1 MDVGRIT
8 ARLDAILDD
17 SAFDKFDRKLD
28 TARREAKRDVK
39 AQLRGDADLREID
52 KFERKIDGARR
63 DARTPIH
70 AKADVDVD
78 TRGLDKYN
86 RALKDTDRGNSDFV
100 RGSGRVKGAFGSLF
114 FGGAGVAA
122 GAGALYGL
130 GKATKY
136 VLDAFGESETS
147 AAQVA
152 QVIKS
157 TGGAANVSAK
167 DVDELSTSISK
178 KTGIDDEA
186 IASGQALLLT
196 FTNVRNETG
205 KGNDIFTQATKTAA
219 DMSTALGQDLTSSNI
234 QLGKA
239 LNDPIKGITALS
251 RVGVSFT
258 KGQKDQIKSL
268 VDSGHTLDAQKIILR
283 ELNKEFGGS
292 AEAAGKTLPG
302 SFNRMKV
309 AVGNVAEEL
318 GGKLAPYAEKA
329 ANFIT
334 DLANGGGKG
343 SKALDTLKSA
353 AKTAGAIIGDVFDA
367 IKTVID
373 DSKDSFADIG
383 NTAKKHFDKIKGAV
397 ESIAASFKKTFGGNT
412 GFVSDLRNIIRVVI
426 SFGATV
432 ASVGQAIAQ
441 RALPGII
448 TAFKGFFQVIRGIV
462 RIISGIFSGD
472 FSKVW
477 KGIKDIFAGGIK
489 LVLGQFRAMTAP
501 VRALL
506 SALGGVFKSGFH
518 KVVGFF
524 EDLASDG
531 WKALKKL
538 LSNTARWA
546 SNLVSAGVDA
556 GKRFASKVLNFFRD
570 LPGDVWNALKR
581 IVSRVV
587 SFEGDLISAG
597 ANAAKGFANKIIDY
611 VTALPGNFASGLK
624 NIITKVVSFE
634 GDLVSKGATLAKNFV
649 GKIVDG
655 IGALPG
661 KISGV
666 FGRVLDFMKGIPGKM
681 IGIFKGIGS
690 SLAGAIKD
698 AANKL
703 IPDSIGFGPK
713 KVAGKTVIPRVEIK
727 IPQLL
732 RGGRVG
738 PSMRGAELFV
748 AGEGDK
754 DEWVI
759 SQEGDRGANISWAK
773 QALETLTG
781 KRVQFHRGG
790 THKKKKKPIP
800 RHSVASVIGKT
811 ASRSISRGETGIKD
825 FERDIQR
832 YEREYSQAERTF
844 NLSEEEI
851 IVENDDGSVS
861 INQENLAKRSG
872 EIQDLITKRERIKKL
887 IEDYQKTLAGLVTTY
902 QKAVAK
908 LTKALKAA
916 KGKLNPKDRVAYKA
930 EIEEYT
936 ARIGEIQDLGRDL
949 DLDIQDQKI
958 DIDELNNEKD
968 ALDGKPG
975 AGDASKSADPTGNTF
990 GGDYLT
996 SAEDA
1001 TLGGLL
1007 EAQATAGTTADTA
1020 DDASTANAI
1029 RDFYSGVLARG
1040 GLTQA
1045 QRIDI
1050 LGQIGL
1056 PAVDAG
1062 IDTGTGGSGGT
1073 TPVDPSTPTGT
1084 PSPTDIAT
1092 AALAALDQLQSSRS
1106 DLLGQFGSNFTRA
1119 GIGANSG
1126 LPRFFGAA
1134 PNGQPSSI
1142 GQAAGGG
1149 VTINQHFDA
1158 PPPDEHSWTRGVD
1171 FELRAA
1177 V

>member
-39 AQLRGDADLREID
+39 AQLRGDADLREIE
-52 KFERKIDGARR
+52 KFDRKIESVRR
-63 DARTPIH
+63 DSRTPIRAH
-70 AKADVDVD
+70 ADVDVD

-86 RALKDTDRGNSDFV
+86 RALKDTDRSNSDFV

-157 TGGAANVSAK
+157 TGGAANVSAD
-167 DVDELSTSISK
+167 DVDRLSTSLSK

-186 IASGQALLLT
+186 ISSGQALLLT
-196 FTNVRNETG
+196 FTNVRNEAG
-205 KGNDIFTQATKTAA
+205 KNNDIFTQATKTSL

-268 VDSGHTLDAQKIILR
+268 VESGHTLDAQKIILR

-343 SKALDTLKSA
+343 SKALDALKGA
-353 AKTAGAIIGDVFDA
+353 AKTAGAIIGDVFDG

-397 ESIAASFKKTFGGNT
+397 ESIASSFKKTFGGNT

-441 RALPGII
+441 RALPGIV

-462 RIISGIFSGD
+462 RIISGIFRGD

-489 LVLGQFRAMTAP
+489 LVLGQLRAMTAP

-506 SALGGVFKSGFH
+506 SAIGGVFRSGFH

-538 LSNTARWA
+538 LSNTGRWA
-546 SNLVSAGVDA
+546 ASLVSAGVDA
-556 GKRFASKVLNFFRD
+556 GKRFASKVLSFFRD

-581 IVSRVV
+581 IVSRVT
-587 SFEGDLISAG
+587 SFAGDLLSAG
-597 ANAAKGFANKIIDY
+597 ASAGKRFVDKVVTY
-611 VTALPGNFASGLK
+611 VTELPGRFASGLK
-624 NIITKVVSFE
+624 NVITKVVGFE
-634 GDLVSKGATLAKNFV
+634 GELISRGAALASKFA

-655 IGALPG
+655 IKSLPG

-666 FGRVLDFMKGIPGKM
+666 FGRVLDAMKGIPGKM
-681 IGIFKGIGS
+681 IAIFKNIGS
-690 SLAGAIKD
+690 SIANAIKD

-713 KVAGKTVIPRVEIK
+713 KVLGKTVIPRVEIK
-727 IPQLL
+727 IPQLA

-759 SQEGDRGANISWAK
+759 SQEGDRSANISWAK

-781 KRVQFHRGG
+781 KRVRFHRGG
-790 THKKKKKPIP
+790 THRKRKKPPPIP

-811 ASRSISRGETGIKD
+811 GQRSISRGETGIKN

-832 YEREYSQAERTF
+832 FEREYSQAERTF
-844 NLSEEEI
+844 NLSDEEI
-851 IVENDDGSVS
+851 VIENDDGSIV
-861 INQENLAKRSG
+861 IDQEALKKRSG
-872 EIQDLITKRERIKKL
+872 EIDDLITKRQRIKKL
-887 IEDYQKTLAGLVTTY
+887 IEDYQKTLADLVTTY
-902 QKAVAK
+902 QNAIKRLSA
-908 LTKALKAA
+908 ALGKA
-916 KGKLNPKDRVAYKA
+916 KGKVNPKDRTIYTN
-930 EIEEYT
+930 EIESYT
-936 ARIGEIQDLGRDL
+936 ARIGEIQDLARDL

-958 DIDELNNEKD
+958 DITELQNEKD

-975 AGDASKSADPTGNTF
+975 AGDASKNPDATGNTF
-990 GGDYLT
+990 GADYLT
-996 SAEDA
+996 AAED
-1001 TLGGLL
+1001 TELGGLL

-1020 DDASTANAI
+1020 DDATTANAI
-1029 RDFYSGVLARG
+1029 RDFYQRVLARG

-1045 QRIDI
+1045 QRIDV

-1062 IDTGTGGSGGT
+1062 ATGGTGGGGT
-1073 TPVDPSTPTGT
+1073 PSTPTDPGTGT
-1084 PSPTDIAT
+1084 PSPADIAT
-1092 AALAALDQLQSSRS
+1092 MALAALDQLQSSRA

-1119 GIGANSG
+1119 GVGGNAG
-1126 LPRFFGAA
+1126 LPRFFGATDQHGA
-1134 PNGQPSSI
+1134 SLA
-1142 GQAAGGG
+1142 QAAGVG
-1149 VTINQHFDA
+1149 VTINQHYDA
-1158 PPPDEHSWTRGVD
+1158 PPDDPHTWTRGVD